1 MREILFATG
10 NEAKVK
16 RFRDKL
22 LERNVRL
29 LTLKDID
36 MELDVLEDGSNAIQ
50 NALIKARA
58 YHKVTGMITLA
69 MDDTLFLEQVPS
81 DMQPGMYVRRVQG
94 RRLSDDEMISYYS
107 NLAKK
112 YGQNGRI
119 TARWIY
125 GMALI
130 NQGKEFTYTWSKDD
144 FYLVDKPSSIVNP
157 GYPLNFISV
166 NKKLNKYFT
175 DLTEED
181 KVLCEEDES
190 DVVQFIVD
198 HLS

>member
-157 GYPLNFISV
+157 G
-166 NKKLNKYFT
+166 
-175 DLTEED
+175 
-181 KVLCEEDES
+181 
-190 DVVQFIVD
+190 
-198 HLS
+198 